1 MTHAELAAAGLVV
14 DEGAYARLARFVT
27 LLVEETQ
34 GGINLTSV
42 RDEAGVWRK
51 HVCDSLALLPLI
63 AESKPGRLLDLG
75 SGGGLPGVPIACVC
89 GDVEVTLVDATRKK
103 VTAVERIV
111 RGVGLENVRL
121 AWGRAETLAH
131 EPGHR
136 EVYDAVTCRAVGALS
151 LLVEWSAG
159 FVRPGGVC
167 WLFKTR
173 PACEEEIGAAEQAA
187 RLCGMR
193 HRETRAYA
201 TPEVEH
207 ERVIVVYEK
216 ERRLRAGLPRPP
228 WRTGKR
234 PL

>member
-1 MTHAELAAAGLVV
+1 MTHAELVAAGYPV
-14 DEGAYARLARFVT
+14 DEATHARLARFVA
-27 LLVEETQ
+27 LLIEET
-34 GGINLTSV
+34 GRINLTSV

-51 HVCDSLALLPLI
+51 HVCDSLALLPLVG
-63 AESKPGRLLDLG
+63 ESRPKRLLDLG
-75 SGGGLPGVPIACVC
+75 TGGGLPGVPIACAC
-89 GDVEVTLVDATRKK
+89 GDIEVTLVDATRKK
-103 VTAVERIV
+103 VEAVERIV

-121 AWGRAETLAH
+121 AWGRAEVLAH
-131 EPGHR
+131 EPAYR
-136 EVYDAVTCRAVGALS
+136 EAFDAVTCRAVGGLS

-173 PACEEEIGAAEQAA
+173 RACGEELEAAEPAA
-187 RLCGMR
+187 RRCGLR

-201 TPEVEH
+201 AADVEH

-216 ERRLRAGLPRPP
+216 ERRLRAELPRPP